1 MFLPVGTLQG
11 SRLDALVIDDTL
23 AGTEVLCIASV
34 PYLKAKTK
42 FKWQAV
48 YF

>member
-1 MFLPVGTLQG
+1 MYD
-11 SRLDALVIDDTL
+11 SL
-23 AGTEVLCIASV
+23 ADIEVLHIAYV
-34 PYLKAKTK
+34 PHLKAKTK